1 MMRWYTATPPPP
13 PPYNH
18 RYLCTIEVGTGIQR
32 FVLLGL
38 GQRRTGGW
46 GWGGVL
52 VGICVC
58 MCVSVSV
65 VGCLLNCACVS
76 CFMCI

>member
-1 MMRWYTATPPPP
+1 MHDRSWHWHPTVCAF
-13 PPYNH
+13 
-18 RYLCTIEVGTGIQR
+18 GTGAEENWG
-32 FVLLGL
+32 VGV
-38 GQRRTGGW
+38 GGSTGGH
-46 GWGGVL
+46 
-52 VGICVC
+52 